1 MLVFSDLGVL
11 SLNKNFVIPA
21 LAFGAALAAH
31 AQAQAPAKIGVI
43 QVQEAILS
51 TKDGQKAA
59 NDLQAKFAPRKAE
72 LEKKQGDITG
82 LQDQLKRGSATMSD
96 DAKNKLVHDIDAK
109 TTALKRDSEDFDT
122 DVQDEEG
129 KLMQQLG
136 QKVMKVVDKYALDNG
151 FAVIFD
157 VSNPQT
163 PVLWRA
169 TATDITADIIALY
182 DKANPSA
189 ATATPAATSTPG
201 SRPAATSGPATRPA
215 TGAPAPARPAGA
227 APAPA
232 APAPK
237 K

>member
-11 SLNKNFVIPA
+11 SLNKNFVISA

-122 DVQDEEG
+122 DVQEEEG

-182 DKANPSA
+182 DKANPLA
-189 ATATPAATSTPG
+189 ATAAPAATSAPTP
-201 SRPAATSGPATRPA
+201 RPAAPTA
-215 TGAPAPARPAGA
+215 APARPAGA

>member
-21 LAFGAALAAH
+21 LAFGAALTAH
-31 AQAQAPAKIGVI
+31 AQAPAKIGVI

-122 DVQDEEG
+122 DVQEEEG

-182 DKANPSA
+182 DKANPYA

-215 TGAPAPARPAGA
+215 TGAPAPARPAAA

>member
-1 MLVFSDLGVL
+1 V
-11 SLNKNFVIPA
+11 
-21 LAFGAALAAH
+21 
-31 AQAQAPAKIGVI
+31 
-43 QVQEAILS
+43 
-51 TKDGQKAA
+51 
-59 NDLQAKFAPRKAE
+59 R
-72 LEKKQGDITG
+72 
-82 LQDQLKRGSATMSD
+82 
-96 DAKNKLVHDIDAK
+96 DIDAK
-109 TTALKRDSEDFDT
+109 TTALKRESEDFDT

-169 TATDITADIIALY
+169 TATDITADIITLY

-189 ATATPAATSTPG
+189 ATATPAATGAPAT
-201 SRPAATSGPATRPA
+201 RPAATSAPTPRPA
-215 TGAPAPARPAGA
+215 TPAPGPARPAA
-227 APAPA
+227 PAPAPA

>member
-1 MLVFSDLGVL
+1 M
-11 SLNKNFVIPA
+11 NKNFVIPA

-189 ATATPAATSTPG
+189 ATPAATGTPA
-201 SRPAATSGPATRPA
+201 SRPAATSGPAARPA
-215 TGAPAPARPAGA
+215 AAAPAPARPAGA

>member
-1 MLVFSDLGVL
+1 M
-11 SLNKNFVIPA
+11 NKNFVIPA
-21 LAFGAALAAH
+21 LAFGAALTAH
-31 AQAQAPAKIGVI
+31 AQAQVPAKIGVI
-43 QVQEAILS
+43 QVQEAILN

-96 DAKNKLVHDIDAK
+96 DAKNKLVRDIDAK
-109 TTALKRDSEDFDT
+109 TTALKRESEDFDT

-182 DKANPSA
+182 DKANPS
-189 ATATPAATSTPG
+189 TATPAATSAPA
-201 SRPAATSGPATRPA
+201 SRPAATGAPASRPA
-215 TGAPAPARPAGA
+215 AAAPAPARPAAA

>member
-21 LAFGAALAAH
+21 LAFGAALTAH
-31 AQAQAPAKIGVI
+31 AQAPAKIGVI

-122 DVQDEEG
+122 DVQEEEG

-189 ATATPAATSTPG
+189 ATATPASTPA

-215 TGAPAPARPAGA
+215 TGVPAPARPAAA

>member
-11 SLNKNFVIPA
+11 SLTKNFMIPA
-21 LAFGAALAAH
+21 LAFAAALTAH
-31 AQAQAPAKIGVI
+31 AQAQVPMKIGVI

-82 LQDQLKRGSATMSD
+82 LQDQLKRGSATMSE

-182 DKANPSA
+182 DKANPLA
-189 ATATPAATSTPG
+189 ATAAPATSPTP
-201 SRPAATSGPATRPA
+201 RPAAPV
-215 TGAPAPARPAGA
+215 PAPARPAGA
-227 APAPA
+227 ASAPA